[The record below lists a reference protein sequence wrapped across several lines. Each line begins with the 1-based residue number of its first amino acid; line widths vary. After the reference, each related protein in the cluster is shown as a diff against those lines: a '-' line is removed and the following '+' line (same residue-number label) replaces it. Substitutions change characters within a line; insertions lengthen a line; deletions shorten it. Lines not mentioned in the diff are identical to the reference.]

1 VTKQPVMKCVQ
12 GKAMSGPEPD

>member
-1 VTKQPVMKCVQ
+1 MKCVQ